1 MRSEEEITR
10 LQCVSRYSPV
20 FVIAF
25 GVEYTLQYLGLG
37 SAFVLHGYMRIAI
50 FSESYAPVVNG
61 VSVSISTLRREM
73 ELRGHKVFVY
83 APRYPGYSDPV
94 DGVFRFPSRVTGA
107 APDYPLPIPYAPEL
121 RRRFLELDIDIVH
134 TQTPFLLGMT
144 GIKWARA
151 AGIPVVTTNHTL
163 YPEYAH
169 YIKFMPNRITRAATV
184 WHMKRYYSSCQ
195 GIVAPSGVVMKI
207 LRGYGIETPI
217 EVIQTG
223 IDVPPPRRSREET
236 RAAYGI
242 PPDVPLLVYVGRVA
256 LEKNLGMLLDAFSEV
271 RRRFPDVRLM
281 IVGGGP
287 ILDRF
292 KADVEARGLVGSVI
306 LTGMLPQEDVWDIN
320 RAADLFVF
328 PSVTETQGLA
338 ICEALSAGRPCVV
351 VNAGGAPEVLDDG
364 VDGCLVPNDRDAFAS
379 AVCELLS
386 DHDKRRQM
394 SQSALEL
401 SKRFSCA
408 GMAERFAQFYLH
420 HLERG

>member
-1 MRSEEEITR
+1 
-10 LQCVSRYSPV
+10 
-20 FVIAF
+20 
-25 GVEYTLQYLGLG
+25 
-37 SAFVLHGYMRIAI
+37 MRIAI

-61 VSVSISTLRREM
+61 VSVSINTLRREM
-73 ELRGHKVFVY
+73 KLRGHKVFVF

-94 DGVFRFPSRVTGA
+94 DGVYRFPSRVTGA
-107 APDYPLPIPYAPEL
+107 APDYPLPIPYSPKL

-134 TQTPFLLGMT
+134 TQTPFLLGMI

-169 YIKFMPNRITRAATV
+169 YVKFMPNRITRAATV
-184 WHMKRYYSSCQ
+184 WHMKRYYSSCKAV
-195 GIVAPSGVVMKI
+195 VAPSTPVMKI

-223 IDVPPPRRSREET
+223 IDILPQRRSREET

-242 PPDVPLLVYVGRVA
+242 PADVPLLVYVGRVA

-271 RRRFPDVRLM
+271 KQRVPDVRLM

-292 KADVEARGLVGSVI
+292 KGDVESLGLAGSVI
-306 LTGMLPQEDVWDIN
+306 LTGMLAQPDVWDIN

-338 ICEALSAGRPCVV
+338 VCEALSAGLPCVV

-364 VDGCLVPNDRDAFAS
+364 VDGYLAPNDKNAFAS
-379 AVCELLS
+379 AICGLLS
-386 DHDKRRQM
+386 DHDKRSRM
-394 SQSALEL
+394 SLSALEL
-401 SKRFSCA
+401 SKRFSSA
-408 GMAERFAQFYLH
+408 GMAERFARFYLE
-420 HLERG
+420 HLERD